1 MEDREAVETPE
12 AALARAL
19 FAAGVA
25 AADPGRA
32 VREALALAPRPAGR
46 RLIVAVGKA
55 ACAMAAA
62 AREVLGAEE
71 TLIVT
76 TDGAARAVPGAEVLC
91 AGHPVPDAR
100 GLDAARRVAAAVAAL
115 GAGDELVALI
125 SGGGSA
131 LLPAPLAGISIADKA
146 EVSRLLLASGADIRA
161 MNLVRQHLSTLKG
174 GGLARLAAPARV
186 RALVLSDVVGDDLSV
201 IASGP
206 TAPPIGTRAE
216 ARALIARLGL
226 GARIP
231 ASVRAALDAPDT
243 PPAPPG
249 DVETRLVG
257 SNTLSL
263 RAMAAAVPAG
273 AGPLCLSQHPL
284 EGDVAEAA
292 ALILRAGAGQ
302 GAGVWLWGG
311 ETTVRIEGPAGQGG
325 RNQELALR
333 VALGAQ
339 AAGWTGRWAFLSGGS
354 DGRDGPTEA
363 AGGIVGPG
371 TIARIRAAGL
381 DPEAHLA
388 RHDSLPALRA
398 GGALLVTGETGTN
411 VADFQILVRGAG

>member
-1 MEDREAVETPE
+1 
-12 AALARAL
+12 
-19 FAAGVA
+19 
-25 AADPGRA
+25 
-32 VREALALAPRPAGR
+32 
-46 RLIVAVGKA
+46 
-55 ACAMAAA
+55 
-62 AREVLGAEE
+62 
-71 TLIVT
+71 
-76 TDGAARAVPGAEVLC
+76 
-91 AGHPVPDAR
+91 
-100 GLDAARRVAAAVAAL
+100 
-115 GAGDELVALI
+115 
-125 SGGGSA
+125 
-131 LLPAPLAGISIADKA
+131 
-146 EVSRLLLASGADIRA
+146 
-161 MNLVRQHLSTLKG
+161 
-174 GGLARLAAPARV
+174 
-186 RALVLSDVVGDDLSV
+186 
-201 IASGP
+201 
-206 TAPPIGTRAE
+206 
-216 ARALIARLGL
+216 
-226 GARIP
+226 
-231 ASVRAALDAPDT
+231 
-243 PPAPPG
+243 PAPPG

-273 AGPLCLSQHPL
+273 AGPLCLSRHPL

>member
-1 MEDREAVETPE
+1 MTDATGIATPE
-12 AALARAL
+12 AALAGTL

-32 VREALALAPRPAGR
+32 VRAALADAPPPAGR
-46 RLIVAVGKA
+46 RVIVAIGKA

-62 AREVLGAEE
+62 ARTALGPVE

-76 TDGAARAVPGAEVLC
+76 TDGAARAVPGAEVLR

-100 GLDAARRVAAAVAAL
+100 GLAAAEAVAARVAAL
-115 GAGDELVALI
+115 GAGDELIALI

-131 LLPAPLAGISIADKA
+131 LLPAPLPGITISDKA
-146 EVSRLLLASGADIRA
+146 AVSRLLLASGADIRA
-161 MNLVRQHLSTLKG
+161 MNLVRQQLSTLKG

-206 TAPPIGTRAE
+206 TMPPIGTRSE
-216 ARALIARLGL
+216 ACALIERLGL
-226 GARIP
+226 LGQVP
-231 ASVRAALDAPDT
+231 ASVRAALDAPEA
-243 PPAPPG
+243 PAAPLH

-263 RAMAAAVPAG
+263 AAMAGAVAAG
-273 AGPLCLSQHPL
+273 AGPVHRAPRPL

-292 ALILRAGAGQ
+292 AQILREGAGQ

-333 VALGAQ
+333 VALGAA
-339 AAGWTGRWAFLSGGS
+339 AAGWAGPWAFLSGGS

-363 AGGIVGPG
+363 AGGLVGPG
-371 TIARIRAAGL
+371 TIARIVAAGL
-381 DPEAHLA
+381 DPAAHLA

-411 VADFQILVRGAG
+411 VADFQILVRGRG